1 MRHSALFHHVTVTLM
16 PPKVTTYLMGILR
29 EMYMPG
35 VSDEGARDAQCYEV
49 RLSGSPW
56 SHNSSYNLGWLWRSC
71 GYFRALYQCPQST
84 LNALK

>member
-1 MRHSALFHHVTVTLM
+1 MSKCDWDNHD
-16 PPKVTTYLMGILR
+16 PKVTTYLMGILR

-56 SHNSSYNLGWLWRSC
+56 SHNSSYNLGR
-71 GYFRALYQCPQST
+71 
-84 LNALK
+84 